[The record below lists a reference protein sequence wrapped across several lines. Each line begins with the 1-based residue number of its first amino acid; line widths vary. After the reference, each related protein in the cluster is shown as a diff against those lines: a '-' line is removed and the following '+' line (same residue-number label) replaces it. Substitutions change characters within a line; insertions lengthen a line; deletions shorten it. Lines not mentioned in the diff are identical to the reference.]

1 MKFKTI
7 KTRNK
12 EKITSEDAM
21 SGDEAEQRGLQ
32 RSSTGSSGGFPL
44 IRSRLRFDPITIYF
58 IIQCLYS
65 CRHTCC

>member
-12 EKITSEDAM
+12 ERITSEDAM

-32 RSSTGSSGGFPL
+32 RSSTGSSGGSGGSPL
-44 IRSRLRFDPITIYF
+44 IRSRLMFDPITIYF
-58 IIQCLYS
+58 IIQCL
-65 CRHTCC
+65 